1 MEENIITPHDF
12 FMIVKRRKWSVL
24 IPALV
29 VFLIAVL
36 IAVLLPSY
44 YKSTSTILI
53 ENQEIP
59 SDFVMATVT
68 SFAEQRLQTI
78 NQRVMSTSKLIE
90 LIDQFNLY
98 PDLKEKW
105 TTEEIIEEMKEDIN
119 LETIS
124 TDVIDR
130 RTGRP
135 TTATIAFT
143 LSYEG
148 KNPSTVQKVTD
159 TLTSFFLKENLQV
172 REKQTMEATA
182 FLSEELEKVKTDLK
196 ELDNKIYAFKQKHTN
211 ELPELLQINLQ
222 SLDNT
227 EQTITRQSEQLR
239 NLKEREEYLQTQLSG
254 ITPELKEDIDRKRI
268 DELKMNLISLKSRFS
283 DEYPDVVKLKAEISE
298 LEKQHGKSE
307 KQGPDNPT
315 YITLASQLA
324 GTQSEISSIKRQIDE
339 LKKIHEI
346 YQSRIETTHS
356 IEGTYNSLLIEQNN
370 TKIKYEDLMR
380 KVMEAQMA
388 HGLEKEQKGERF
400 TLIDPARLPEK
411 PFKPNRLAI
420 ILIGFVLGIGAG
432 IGTASLMEFSDD
444 SVRSATSLSRAT
456 SFPVLAVI
464 PQIVTKKDQAKTRA
478 KQIAVATGICTT
490 LITALTLFHFLYMD
504 INVFWAKL
512 MRQIAF

>member
-1 MEENIITPHDF
+1 MEENVITPHDF
-12 FMIVKRRKWSVL
+12 FMIIKRRKQSIL

-29 VFLIAVL
+29 VFLISVL
-36 IAVLLPSY
+36 VAALLPSY

-90 LIDQFNLY
+90 LINQFNLY
-98 PDLKEKW
+98 PDLKERW
-105 TTEEIIEEMKEDIN
+105 TTEEIIDEMKEDIN

-148 KNPSTVQKVTD
+148 KNPSIVQKVTD

-172 REKQTMEATA
+172 REKQTMEATS
-182 FLSEELEKVKTDLK
+182 FLSEEMEKVKTDLK

-227 EQTITRQSEQLR
+227 EQTMNRLSEQLR
-239 NLKEREEYLQTQLSG
+239 NFKEREEYLQTQLSG

-268 DELKMNLISLKSRFS
+268 DELKMQLISLKSRFS

-298 LEKQHGKSE
+298 LEKQNGNLG

-324 GTQSEISSIKRQIDE
+324 GAQSEISSIKRQIDD
-339 LKKIHEI
+339 LKKTREI
-346 YQSRIETTHS
+346 YQRRIETTHS
-356 IEGTYNSLLIEQNN
+356 VEGTYNSLLIEQNN

-420 ILIGFVLGIGAG
+420 ILIGLVLGIGAG

-444 SVRSATSLSRAT
+444 SVRSAASLSQMT

-464 PQIVTKKDQAKTRA
+464 PQIITKKDQAKTRV
-478 KQIAVATGICTT
+478 KQIAVATAICAA
-490 LITALTLFHFLYMD
+490 LITALTLFHFLFMD